1 LKVNK
6 FKQGPS
12 GALFFIMK
20 IEDHIVTH
28 IVLKLEKIKT
38 QINDKKLTEASS
50 EISALISNIEKV
62 EVNGCGCKE
71 EN

>member
-1 LKVNK
+1 
-6 FKQGPS
+6 
-12 GALFFIMK
+12 MK

-38 QINDKKLTEASS
+38 QINDKKLTEAIS
-50 EISALISNIEKV
+50 EISSLISNIEKI

-71 EN
+71 ETK

>member
-1 LKVNK
+1 
-6 FKQGPS
+6 
-12 GALFFIMK
+12 MK

-38 QINDKKLTEASS
+38 QINDKNYTEASS
-50 EISALISNIEKV
+50 EINLLLSNIQKI

-71 EN
+71 KAK

>member
-1 LKVNK
+1 
-6 FKQGPS
+6 
-12 GALFFIMK
+12 MK

-38 QINDKKLTEASS
+38 QINDKKYSDASS
-50 EISALISNIEKV
+50 EINTLISNIEKI
-62 EVNGCGCKE
+62 EVNGCSCKE

>member
-1 LKVNK
+1 
-6 FKQGPS
+6 
-12 GALFFIMK
+12 MK

-38 QINDKKLTEASS
+38 QINDKKYTEASS
-50 EISALISNIEKV
+50 EINTLINNIEKI

-71 EN
+71 KD

>member
-1 LKVNK
+1 MEAKK
-6 FKQGPS
+6 FTWGSIRGP
-12 GALFFIMK
+12 FFIMK

-38 QINDKKLTEASS
+38 QINDKKYTEASS
-50 EISALISNIEKV
+50 EINTLINNIEKI

-71 EN
+71 KD